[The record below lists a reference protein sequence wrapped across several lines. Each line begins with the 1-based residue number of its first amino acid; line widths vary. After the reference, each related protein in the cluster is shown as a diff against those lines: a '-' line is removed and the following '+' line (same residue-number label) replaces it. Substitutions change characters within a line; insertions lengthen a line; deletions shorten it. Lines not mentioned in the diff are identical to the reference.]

1 MENKN
6 KDANPVLR
14 YSSSFKSRSLMNLLE
29 EIFSKNNFD
38 EIIPLI
44 QNANLIPNVL
54 ENLNYLNNNWT
65 IDEKLEIINFLT
77 INFRL
82 IPHNLEIFSKYYI
95 KGNNISQKFYLI
107 HILIDLFLN
116 QPLINIEENSTIN
129 CDPHIEKTI
138 LDCLIEI
145 VNNID
150 VSKDIIE
157 YVYQKLAKY
166 FRVDKDKILHKSLL
180 NKNIKLLSIL
190 YGEQNNST
198 NPSNYFYFTGN
209 GSIKVSDRYLSP
221 KDDRIKLASGSVIS
235 LWFKLKYDFL
245 ENNSTNNSNNNKL
258 SPGIS
263 DIINIKCTKEQNIT
277 LTLQNS
283 KLFLKNYSE
292 KDPIYQ
298 INIDDWVY
306 LSLIIKPKTFRK
318 STEFVLLINEE
329 TINFQIP
336 NFNCECEV
344 NEASFFNN
352 FCGNASSIIF
362 LNKALS
368 EEYVKHF
375 REFPYGI
382 YKEKILCE
390 FLRRGYSKYMENS
403 NMKFR
408 SMLNSAKDSEAFT
421 SLIEN
426 LKFFYTPFR
435 FTASVSE
442 KIPIIYDICGRY
454 HAFVTYDNINGIH
467 QYKNLCKNI
476 FFLGGINVTLPI
488 VELMHSYRDVLLDTD
503 TFCNFMEVIFIILNF
518 RKKNMND
525 AVQKNFFQMLSLFIE
540 KFPKEIFNNKVL
552 EIFMK
557 IGRSLFSL
565 VDQCGLS
572 TIYFDQILLN
582 EKIFTKFDINIQIKM
597 WNYIYQFYVS
607 DSSQIKSFMKMSK
620 ICLVLKYYDNER
632 FIKYCCKN
640 HIEIFYKKE
649 KSDENLSNEKI
660 LKKNSEER
668 ISINQIGKN
677 SDFNFIEENEKLLKY
692 ICNPDMQTKIKDL
705 INIIQLI
712 IDNAANE
719 SDDHT
724 TLFKFLSLDLSPCLQ
739 KMILNVF
746 INHFSN
752 SNISTEKKTV
762 HLIKLFPANFID
774 ITLYLY
780 SVSLLDVKC
789 DVIKLLNIL
798 FSKEYRQIMKR
809 SEDRIFNLMKEY
821 VLMDNLM
828 TYRNKSISNT
838 AEDLLINKNKRG
850 LGVYSN
856 INIVKYSAK
865 RISTMRVEGS
875 KELEFEQDKI
885 TETFGNEIP
894 SSTTSN
900 PVKPLRKSFISAK
913 HSERKSFKFDDEKIK
928 DFFETKNTN
937 IRNNNLNICSEEEK
951 FEERPSKCSINED
964 HSLLLNQKI
973 TTSPF
978 EKIELPPK
986 KKKIIK
992 IEISDEDNSPLER
1005 ESLNLSLPFKK
1016 ISDNFIN
1023 KSNSAEIPVIE
1034 PHVNSLSDSGV
1045 LNFNKNLKSLP
1056 SEPRGF
1062 SSIRTRQ
1069 SLNTLNSHKINL
1081 DIDEINSN
1089 YKFGGEKGELNLP
1102 DDEEEKDL
1110 EIKIKQLAKHCVDYI
1125 NGTASSK
1132 DCEHTSL
1139 MTLSYRYG
1147 YTVSNVTDERKEKI
1161 EKKTRS
1167 VFNQDKSY
1175 VSSDSDSKDFLNNQA
1190 RSVKGTTKINFNK
1203 LSIIKDNVIE
1213 EDPNEA
1219 FTSPFRKSSNLVL
1232 SKDSQNSQKLSILKL
1247 YDSRKNSKLS
1257 EKDKEIDENISYINT
1272 RNSFKVPET
1281 IDKSNSNKDLT
1292 GVKIRLSFDN
1302 FNQNSITKSKSI
1314 DGKETQQKSE
1324 TFETNDFNIISNS
1337 QSENTLPSTSTNI
1350 HRHISNPEIK
1360 IPMAIQA
1367 TNIDI
1372 NKYNSVQVTKSQSRN
1387 KSIEIMDDYLIID
1400 KNIENLTIL
1409 NDTSNF
1415 QIKSQFQTQ
1424 SNLSYQSS
1432 IQESDLENLNT
1443 HFNKEIYDKQLS
1455 NLYDSLLE
1463 WLLNKNCN
1471 HSKRSPSK
1479 GIYLEDGEDI
1489 MNPGVINIIL
1499 KLALNS
1505 DISYVQKLMQD
1516 FHLILINNKEN
1527 CRILYSNMNFYNW
1540 LIETSF
1546 KHFQSKEMISSNT
1559 SYELNAEKIDK
1570 EKYSP
1575 RYFHSSP
1582 FSNHSTSYSIYELGK
1597 KIHTELIINT
1607 ILKEEN
1613 LRSEPI
1619 NRLNFL
1625 LSWGVYYKNIY
1636 DYSRKII
1643 SDVNEFIK
1651 NLFKDILNAF
1661 KEKISTCSPNIDLS
1675 IWENFLSFTILSYE
1689 YMTFY
1694 NLEKSMKNNSI
1705 GLSEMSSES
1714 IIVPRTILSGLNYQ
1728 DPYQKRRDSTSE
1740 ELAYKNKIKFPENN
1754 DVSHLWCD
1762 YTLFE
1767 SIYYSY
1773 NKIWNF
1779 NKSILISLNISS
1791 NIANSNLVLKYEKI
1805 TDEILSGKKRKDIF
1819 LDDLRILTYYYKSDF
1834 SNNFNNYDIPVIKC
1848 ISNLLAITISITQD
1862 ENQLKFWVEEYEQ
1875 FLIFLILASSNLS
1888 MNSIDYF
1895 NLVQDI
1901 TMDTV
1906 VFGLCFLLDEILNV
1920 TKSPNLLKYY
1930 EKCVKN
1936 VFVLCAIILE
1946 HIYIQSEKKKK
1957 KVNINIFS
1965 NLIKKKK
1972 KGDLTKLA
1980 VYRIF
1985 NEYIL
1990 DKNNNP
1996 ILNYKAI
2003 TEMKLSQFV
2012 DVPQIFKKEIWRK
2025 GLLNNPLLK
2034 EKLKK
2039 VFDFTT
2045 YEKIMRERNEVIRKF
2060 VPVYEHKFTVRQK
2073 SNRGDKLVTSPS
2085 KNNLSTSNLKSSV
2098 YKTIENVLPNFDY
2111 DMKVYKNSV
2120 YISNKQRRCTYRWL
2134 KKKLFSWR
2142 GMWSEREL
2150 FFNNP
2155 EKLKLKVMNHYS
2167 SQFSRPILIPIL
2179 DVEYYIPKFSKFDI
2193 KNLFNANK
2201 ILNDENTNS
2210 NENRELL
2217 ENNLVYKISLDVN
2230 GIFDKYERSER
2241 NNSIFSVTE
2250 NKSKNKSFLIVTP
2263 NKNNE
2268 KKIDQINELPI
2279 QTPTINTYI
2288 KDIYK
2293 LNNHTIWSKY
2303 SEINNKFDFFTSK
2316 ETEYTELY
2324 LNRFKVKSS
2333 DANHRK
2339 YENFYE
2345 CCFVKASH
2353 HIKGIFYLNKEGI
2366 TFRVIS
2372 KKNQNEISNSENLP
2386 QETDKDNYNS
2396 FLNSSNNNFIN
2407 NTTVGASN
2415 LNYNSF
2421 SISNPNPLLT
2431 LNSPSPTQQFGER
2444 SSIISKTSFEILDP
2458 DEDYNTERNT
2468 CWGSFFESHHKD
2480 SNILNLNFPY
2490 EEIKYLF
2497 KRKYYYKK
2505 TGLEMFTTKNKSY
2518 YFNFKTFSDREMV
2531 SKSIAAHLDVKREI
2545 RIDTKDN
2552 IKDKEEILIGYENM
2566 INSIQLRKNVK
2577 PDYLSNKIDSWL
2589 NWKISNFEFLMW
2601 LNLISNRSY
2610 SDLTQY
2616 PVFPWILKNYQD
2628 NRFNLPEDMRDF
2640 ELPMG
2645 MMELDE
2651 KGKTRKRLYIEDY
2664 KSMIN
2669 EREMNDAPRVY
2680 GSHYSNPIYVSHYL
2694 TRIFPYAY
2702 IMIEL
2707 QGDRFDDPN
2716 RLFNCLANS
2725 FSCATSLKGDVREL
2739 TPEFYCLPEFFLNL
2753 NDLNLGIRTDN
2764 NMNKQVVNH
2773 VELPKWSG
2781 NNPYD
2786 FIIKM
2791 RAALE
2796 TEDVSMCI
2804 NSWIDLIFGYKQRGR
2819 ESESSHNVF
2828 PQWSYEDFNINTIEK
2843 NDRASYFAQIEF
2855 GLTPSQSITRPL
2867 PEKFSIDQIRRGKQL
2882 TESRELRSYWNN
2894 SNQKNKKDKPL
2905 MLKIK
2910 VLDTDKVMCV
2920 FNNNTFYTCRFFPN
2934 ESKYNM
2940 DIVSKSYI
2948 TSDNVYKI
2956 TNRMPEFYSECLNN
2970 HPMVIYNCGK
2980 IIAQGG
2986 YFDGN
2991 IAVCYQEGNSMK
3003 LYYYNTQKD
3012 SPITSLVMDKEE
3024 QYAFAGSKSGVLY
3037 IFKVNDYVW
3046 KLETYLYD
3054 HYSEITF
3061 ISVSNSMNVYATS
3074 SSDGYINLYTFP
3086 SNRLFRSIKLPDNLT
3101 ADYVFVS
3108 NSPLPSICVYSRISK
3123 MFYCYSINGFL
3134 LCEEF
3139 EECKYIMSPQVLT
3152 DITFTDYLVRRGS
3165 ILIIIRYMEL
3175 AQETSKLENS
3185 PIWLYIKS

>member
-1 MENKN
+1 MENKSE
-6 KDANPVLR
+6 DQSPVLR
-14 YSSSFKSRSLMNLLE
+14 QSSSFKSRNLMNLLE
-29 EIFSKNNFD
+29 EIFLKNNF
-38 EIIPLI
+38 EEMTPLI
-44 QNANLIPNVL
+44 QNANLIPNIL
-54 ENLNYLNNNWT
+54 ENLNYLNNKWT

-82 IPHNLEIFSKYYI
+82 IPHNVQIFSKCFLRDE
-95 KGNNISQKFYLI
+95 KNISKKLYLI
-107 HILIDLFLN
+107 HILIDLYLN
-116 QPLINIEENSTIN
+116 QSLLNPEETIMSLEG
-129 CDPHIEKTI
+129 DLHVEKTI

-145 VNNID
+145 VNNFD
-150 VSKDIIE
+150 VTKEIFD

-166 FRVDKDKILHKSLL
+166 FRVEKDKILQKSLL
-180 NKNIKLLSIL
+180 NKNLKLLSIL

-198 NPSNYFYFTGN
+198 HPCNYFYFTGN
-209 GSIKVSDRYLSP
+209 GSIKVSDRYLSS
-221 KDDRIKLASGSVIS
+221 KEDRIKLNSGCVIT

-245 ENNSTNNSNNNKL
+245 ENNFTINSNNNKL
-258 SPGIS
+258 SPGLS

-277 LTLQNS
+277 LSLQNS

-298 INIDDWVY
+298 VNIDEWVY
-306 LSLIIKPKTFRK
+306 LSLIIKPKTFMK
-318 STEFVLLINEE
+318 STEFVLLINEKI
-329 TINFQIP
+329 INFQIP

-362 LNKALS
+362 LNKAIS
-368 EEYVKHF
+368 EEYVKNF
-375 REFPYGI
+375 REFPFGI
-382 YKEKILCE
+382 YKEKILTE
-390 FLRRGYSKYMENS
+390 FMRRGYSKYMENS

-408 SMLNSAKDSEAFT
+408 SVLNSAKDSEGFK
-421 SLIEN
+421 SLIES

-435 FTASVSE
+435 FTVSVSD
-442 KIPIIYDICGRY
+442 KVPNIYDICGRY
-454 HAFVTYDNINGIH
+454 HAIVTYDSINGIH
-467 QYKNLCKNI
+467 LYKNLCKNI

-488 VELMHSYRDVLLDTD
+488 IELMHTYRDTLLDTD
-503 TFCNFMEVIFIILNF
+503 TFCNFMEVIFNILNF

-540 KFPKEIFNNKVL
+540 KFPKEIFNEKVL
-552 EIFMK
+552 EIFLK

-572 TIYFDQILLN
+572 TIYFDQVLLN
-582 EKIFTKFDINIQIKM
+582 EKIFTKFDINIQIQM
-597 WNYIYQFYVS
+597 WKSIYQFYVS

-620 ICLVLKYYDNER
+620 ICFVLKYYDNQR
-632 FIKYCCKN
+632 FSKYCCKN
-640 HIEIFYKKE
+640 HLEIFYRKESNDENSEKE
-649 KSDENLSNEKI
+649 KLEN
-660 LKKNSEER
+660 KNSEER
-668 ISINQIGKN
+668 ISIISNDQKTTCT
-677 SDFNFIEENEKLLKY
+677 EEEIQKY
-692 ICNPDMQTKIKDL
+692 ISSPDMPTKIKDL

-712 IDNAANE
+712 IDNAPNE

-724 TLFKFLSLDLSPCLQ
+724 TLFKLLSLDLSPCLQ
-739 KMILNVF
+739 KMILNIF
-746 INHFSN
+746 IHYFSN

-762 HLIKLFPANFID
+762 HLIKLLPANFTD
-774 ITLYLY
+774 ILLYIF
-780 SVSLLDVKC
+780 SISLLDIKC
-789 DVIKLLNIL
+789 DIIKLLNIL
-798 FSKEYRQIMKR
+798 STKEFRHIMKR
-809 SEDRIFNLMKEY
+809 SEERIFSIMKEFI
-821 VLMDNLM
+821 LTDNLK
-828 TYRNKSISNT
+828 TYRNKFLSST

-875 KELEFEQDKI
+875 RELEDDQI
-885 TETFGNEIP
+885 TETFGNEMP
-894 SSTTSN
+894 SSTPSN
-900 PVKPLRKSFISAK
+900 PIKTLRKPFLSAK
-913 HSERKSFKFDDEKIK
+913 HSERKSFKFDDEKLNEYF
-928 DFFETKNTN
+928 DTN
-937 IRNNNLNICSEEEK
+937 NKNNLNICNEEEK
-951 FEERPSKCSINED
+951 LEPKLEERSSKHLFNEE
-964 HSLLLNQKI
+964 SLELQNQKSP
-973 TTSPF
+973 TAPF
-978 EKIELPPK
+978 EKMDLPLHK
-986 KKKIIK
+986 KKSMKL
-992 IEISDEDNSPLER
+992 EISDEDNSPQYE
-1005 ESLNLSLPFKK
+1005 EMIKASLPFKK
-1016 ISDNFIN
+1016 FSDNFIN
-1023 KSNSAEIPVIE
+1023 KSNSAEIPVVD
-1034 PHVNSLSDSGV
+1034 PHVNSLSDSGEI
-1045 LNFNKNLKSLP
+1045 NFNKKLKSLH

-1069 SLNTLNSHKINL
+1069 SLNTLKSHKINL
-1081 DIDEINSN
+1081 DIDVINSN

-1110 EIKIKQLAKHCVDYI
+1110 ESKIKQLAKHCVDFM
-1125 NGTASSK
+1125 NGTASNT
-1132 DCEHTSL
+1132 DCEQTSL
-1139 MTLSYRYG
+1139 LTLSYRFG
-1147 YTVSNVTDERKEKI
+1147 YTVSNIKDEKKENTL

-1167 VFNQDKSY
+1167 IFNLDKTY
-1175 VSSDSDSKDFLNNQA
+1175 NKNDNDSKDFLNNQP
-1190 RSVKGTTKINFNK
+1190 RSVKGTTKINFK
-1203 LSIIKDNVIE
+1203 KFSIIKDNVIE

-1219 FTSPFRKSSNLVL
+1219 FASPFRRANNLVF
-1232 SKDSQNSQKLSILKL
+1232 SKDSQNSHKLSICKL
-1247 YDSRKNSKLS
+1247 NDSRKNSKIS
-1257 EKDKEIDENISYINT
+1257 EKDKEKEIEIDNLAPIVNI
-1272 RNSFKVPET
+1272 RNSVNVFSES
-1281 IDKSNSNKDLT
+1281 INKSNTNKDLT
-1292 GVKIRLSFDN
+1292 GVKIKLSFDN
-1302 FNQNSITKSKSI
+1302 LDQNSNSGLKNSKTKSI
-1314 DGKETQQKSE
+1314 DREESQQKSE
-1324 TFETNDFNIISNS
+1324 TVETNDFVINPNTQSDII
-1337 QSENTLPSTSTNI
+1337 LPSTNTSIT
-1350 HRHISNPEIK
+1350 RHISNPEIQ

-1367 TNIDI
+1367 ANI
-1372 NKYNSVQVTKSQSRN
+1372 NNYHSVEVTKSQSRKKN
-1387 KSIEIMDDYLIID
+1387 IEIMDDYLLID
-1400 KNIENLTIL
+1400 KNQENPNTQ
-1409 NDTSNF
+1409 NDKSNF
-1415 QIKSQFQTQ
+1415 QIKSQTP
-1424 SNLSYQSS
+1424 SNLNYQSTLTL
-1432 IQESDLENLNT
+1432 QESDLENLDQ

-1471 HSKRSPSK
+1471 YFKRSPSK
-1479 GIYLEDGEDI
+1479 NLYLDDGDDI
-1489 MNPGVINIIL
+1489 VNPGVINIIL

-1527 CRILYSNMNFYNW
+1527 CRILYRNTNFYNW

-1546 KHFQSKEMISSNT
+1546 KHFQSKEMISHHT
-1559 SYELNAEKIDK
+1559 SSQTSAGKIDA

-1575 RYFHSSP
+1575 RYFHNSP

-1607 ILKEEN
+1607 IIKEEN
-1613 LRSEPI
+1613 LRSEPM

-1651 NLFKDILNAF
+1651 NLIKDILNAF
-1661 KEKISTCSPNIDLS
+1661 KDKISTCSPNVDLS
-1675 IWENFLSFTILSYE
+1675 IWENFLSFTILTYE

-1694 NLEKSMKNNSI
+1694 NLEKSMRNNSI

-1728 DPYQKRRDSTSE
+1728 DPYQERHNSFSD
-1740 ELAYKNKIKFPENN
+1740 ELASKNKIKFPEDN
-1754 DVSHLWCD
+1754 VSHLWCD
-1762 YTLFE
+1762 YKLFE
-1767 SIYYSY
+1767 SIYSSY

-1779 NKSILISLNISS
+1779 NKSVLVNLNISP

-1805 TDEILSGKKRKDIF
+1805 IEEILSGKKRKDIF

-1848 ISNLLAITISITQD
+1848 ISNLLAITISVTED
-1862 ENQLKFWVEEYEQ
+1862 ENELKFWLEEYEQ

-1888 MNSIDYF
+1888 MISMDYY
-1895 NLVQDI
+1895 NLVQDL

-1906 VFGLCFLLDEILNV
+1906 VFGLCFLLDEIFNV
-1920 TKSPNLLKYY
+1920 TKNPNLLKYY
-1930 EKCVKN
+1930 ERCIKN
-1936 VFVLCAIILE
+1936 VFVLCAMILE
-1946 HIYIQSEKKKK
+1946 YIYKQCEKKKK

-1965 NLIKKKK
+1965 NLMKKKNK
-1972 KGDLTKLA
+1972 KSDLTKTA

-2012 DVPQIFKKEIWRK
+2012 DVPQIFKKEIWRN

-2039 VFDFTT
+2039 VFDFST
-2045 YEKIMRERNEVIRKF
+2045 YEKIMRERNDVIKKF

-2073 SNRGDKLVTSPS
+2073 SNRGDKLITSPS
-2085 KNNLSTSNLKSSV
+2085 KNNLSTTNLKSSV
-2098 YKTIENVLPNFDY
+2098 YKTIENLLPNFDY

-2120 YISNKQRRCTYRWL
+2120 FVSNKQRRCVYRWL

-2142 GMWSEREL
+2142 GMWSDRDL
-2150 FFNNP
+2150 FFNHP
-2155 EKLKLKVMNHYS
+2155 EKLKLKVMNHYT

-2179 DVEYYIPKFSKFDI
+2179 DVDYYIPKFSRFDI
-2193 KNLFNANK
+2193 KNLFNPQK
-2201 ILNDENTNS
+2201 ILNEENPY
-2210 NENRELL
+2210 ENNELL
-2217 ENNLVYKISLDVN
+2217 EKNLSYKISLDVN
-2230 GIFDKYERSER
+2230 SILDKHERIER
-2241 NNSIFSVTE
+2241 TNSIFTVT
-2250 NKSKNKSFLIVTP
+2250 NKGRTQSFVLETP

-2268 KKIDQINELPI
+2268 NKIEQNNELLNQTESI
-2279 QTPTINTYI
+2279 QTYI

-2293 LNNHTIWSKY
+2293 LNNQSIWSKY
-2303 SEINNKFDFFTSK
+2303 SEINNKLDFFTSK

-2333 DANHRK
+2333 DINLRK

-2372 KKNQNEISNSENLP
+2372 RKNQAEIQNNENLP
-2386 QETDKDNYNS
+2386 LETEKENYNS
-2396 FLNSSNNNFIN
+2396 FVSSSIFVN

-2415 LNYNSF
+2415 LNYNTF
-2421 SISNPNPLLT
+2421 SNSLPTI
-2431 LNSPSPTQQFGER
+2431 NSPSPTQNYGER
-2444 SSIISKTSFEILDP
+2444 SSIISKTSFEIVDP
-2458 DEDYNTERNT
+2458 DEDYNSDRFT
-2468 CWGSFFESHHKD
+2468 CWGSFFEAHHKD

-2490 EEIKYLF
+2490 EEIKFLF

-2531 SKSIAAHLDVKREI
+2531 TKSIAAHLDVKREI

-2552 IKDKEEILIGYENM
+2552 IKDKEEMIIGYENM
-2566 INSIQLRKNVK
+2566 VNSIQLRKNVK
-2577 PDYLSNKIDSWL
+2577 PDYLSSKIDSWL

-2601 LNLISNRSY
+2601 LNLISNRSF

-2651 KGKTRKRLYIEDY
+2651 KGKTRRRLYIEDY

-2669 EREMNDAPRVY
+2669 EREMNDVPRVY

-2694 TRIFPYAY
+2694 TRIFPYAH

-2716 RLFNCLANS
+2716 RLFNSLANS

-2739 TPEFYCLPEFFLNL
+2739 TPEFYYLPEFFLNL
-2753 NDLNLGIRTDN
+2753 NDLNLGIRTDH

-2773 VELPKWSG
+2773 VELPKWSD
-2781 NNPYD
+2781 NNPYE

-2791 RAALE
+2791 RTALE
-2796 TEDVSMCI
+2796 TEEVSMCI
-2804 NSWIDLIFGYKQRGR
+2804 NNWIDLIFGYKQRGR
-2819 ESESSHNVF
+2819 DCENSYNVY
-2828 PQWSYEDFNINTIEK
+2828 PNWSYEDFNIDSIEK
-2843 NDRASYFAQIEF
+2843 NERASYFAQIEF
-2855 GLTPSQSITRPL
+2855 GLTPSQTITRPL
-2867 PEKFSIDQIRRGKQL
+2867 SEKFSIDQIRRGKQL

-2894 SNQKNKKDKPL
+2894 SNQKNKKEKPL

-2920 FNNNTFYTCRFFPN
+2920 FNNNSFYTCRFFPN

-2948 TSDNVYKI
+2948 TSDNIYKI

-2970 HPMVIYNCGK
+2970 HPMVIYNNGK

-2991 IAVCYQEGNSMK
+2991 IAVSYQEGNNMK

-3012 SPITSLVMDKEE
+3012 SPITCLVMDKEE

-3046 KLETYLYD
+3046 KLETYLFD

-3061 ISVSNSMNVYATS
+3061 ISVSNSMNIYATS
-3074 SSDGYINLYTFP
+3074 SLDGYVNLYTFP

-3101 ADYVFVS
+3101 ADYVFIS
-3108 NSPLPSICVYSRISK
+3108 NSPLPSFCVYSRLSK

-3139 EECKYIMSPQVLT
+3139 EECKFILSPQVLT
-3152 DITFTDYLVRRGS
+3152 DITFTDYLVKN
-3165 ILIIIRYMEL
+3165 ILIIFRYMEPT
-3175 AQETSKLENS
+3175 QGTSKLENS
-3185 PIWLYIKS
+3185 QIWHCIKS